1 MNNAPHAGVANLA
14 PNKVEEAT
22 DTRFQ
27 LQKQN
32 MEKMADN
39 AEAIQKRADALQK
52 TGAFRVEIP
61 PPKNGYRRTTDAKFG
76 GEVHKVAEIQDGGRV
91 LDTKGES
98 FQTKFTRPVA
108 ADSKTVADDKV
119 QTTRDKNQ
127 REMMLPL

>member
-1 MNNAPHAGVANLA
+1 MQM
-14 PNKVEEAT
+14 
-22 DTRFQ
+22 Q
-27 LQKQN
+27 LRSERTHCK
-32 MEKMADN
+32 
-39 AEAIQKRADALQK
+39 K

-61 PPKNGYRRTTDAKFG
+61 PPKNGYRRTTDAKFS
-76 GEVHKVAEIQDGGRV
+76 GEVHRVAQIQDGGRV

-127 REMMLPL
+127 RDMMLPFVTQLFRDMGPNSSQTVTKASIFYAVSPTL